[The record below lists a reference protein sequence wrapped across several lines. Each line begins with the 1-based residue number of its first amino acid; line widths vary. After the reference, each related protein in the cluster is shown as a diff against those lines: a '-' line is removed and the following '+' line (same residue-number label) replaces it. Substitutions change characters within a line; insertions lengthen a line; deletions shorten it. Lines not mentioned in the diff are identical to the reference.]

1 MAGSY
6 PHRRHDWYR
15 CCTLVR
21 VRRIA
26 IVLLA
31 VGTLAVGCSG
41 PAVRTVAVTDKA
53 ASLRVGEVLRV
64 DIGEVNPSVGDSW
77 FVVSGADGTILGE
90 GERDYASD
98 CAAGEAGCGGRLA
111 WEFPAVHAGETD
123 LVLRYCYRSKLS
135 DCKGSPGGDPSQPV
149 TIHVMVS

>member
-1 MAGSY
+1 MI
-6 PHRRHDWYR
+6 
-15 CCTLVR
+15 R

-31 VGTLAVGCSG
+31 IGTLAVGCSD

-53 ASLRVGEVLRV
+53 ASLHVGEVLRV

-77 FVVSGADGTILGE
+77 FVVSGADGTVLGE

-98 CAAGEAGCGGRLA
+98 CAAGEGGCGGHLA
-111 WEFPAVHAGETD
+111 WEFPAAHAGETD
-123 LVLRYCYRSKLS
+123 LVLRYCFRTKLS
-135 DCKGSPGGDPSQPV
+135 DCKGRPGGDPSQPV
-149 TIHVMVS
+149 SIHVTVS